1 MPRISASFIVALI
14 AAIAASPVFAAAST
28 PTSSADSRTALSF
41 RKLQLNSEF
50 LAEGGTF
57 GDLNRDGHVDAI
69 AGPFW
74 YAGPDFTARHELYP
88 PKPFDPL
95 GYSDN
100 FSAWVHDLN
109 GDDWP
114 DIFAIGF
121 PGQDAFWLENPG
133 ASGGAW
139 KRHFAYAPVDNES
152 PTFGPLLDG
161 RPPVLICMSNGRIG
175 YATPNADDPTM
186 PWTFHPVS
194 APRGWGK
201 FTHGLGFGDVN
212 ADGRV
217 DLLAPDG
224 WFEQPASLEGDP
236 LWKHHPAA
244 FGHGAHIHVLDING
258 DSLPDVVTSLN
269 AHGYGLSW
277 FEQLRSDTGAT
288 EFREHPILSK
298 TDEKIAGVQF
308 SQLHAVAIVDM
319 DGDHL
324 PDILTGKRWWAHGP
338 TKDPE
343 PNAAAVVYA
352 FLLRRS
358 ATGDVSFEP
367 ALIDDDSGLGT
378 QIVAQDINSDGRPD
392 VITVNKRGTFVFLS
406 QPSFSSARP

>member
-1 MPRISASFIVALI
+1 MPLPPAPSLVALLM
-14 AAIAASPVFAAAST
+14 AIVLSPAFAASSHQTASDRHA
-28 PTSSADSRTALSF
+28 PLAF
-41 RKLQLNSEF
+41 RKIQLSSEF

-57 GDLNRDGHVDAI
+57 GDLNRDGHIDAI

-74 YAGPDFTARHELYP
+74 YAGPDFSQRHELYP
-88 PKPFDPL
+88 AKPFDPL

-100 FSAWVHDLN
+100 FSAWVHDFN
-109 GDDWP
+109 GDDRP

-133 ASGGAW
+133 ETGGTW

-152 PTFGPLLDG
+152 PTFGSLIDG
-161 RPPVLICMSNGRIG
+161 QPPVLICMSNGRIG
-175 YATPNADDPTM
+175 YATADASDPTL

-194 APRGWGK
+194 EPRGWSK

-212 ADGRV
+212 ADGRA
-217 DLLAPDG
+217 DLLARDG
-224 WFEQPASLEGDP
+224 WWEQPASLEGDP
-236 LWKHHPAA
+236 LWKHHPAS
-244 FGHGAHIHVLDING
+244 FGNGAHIHVVDLNN
-258 DSLPDVVTSLN
+258 DSAPDVVTSLD

-277 FEQLRSDTGAT
+277 FEQIRGADGT
-288 EFREHPILSK
+288 IEFREHPILSK
-298 TDEKIAGVQF
+298 TDEKLAGIQF
-308 SQLHAVAIVDM
+308 SQLHAVTIVDM
-319 DGDHL
+319 DGDSL

-358 ATGDVSFEP
+358 GTGEVSFEP
-367 ALIDDDSGLGT
+367 VLIDDDSGLGT
-378 QIVAQDINSDGRPD
+378 QIVAQDINADDRPD

-406 QPSFSSARP
+406 EPSSSSALP